1 MVSGYISGNFGQF
14 YYVIVIMTP
23 LLEVVIEFSN
33 DSSYERSS
41 PNSTALMFLKNV
53 YQKDAIQ
60 FHQTPKLYS
69 LTIWKV
75 KALIW
80 SRTPQAEDDDK
91 KYAFYML

>member
-1 MVSGYISGNFGQF
+1 MIQVMNVLRLIQQH
-14 YYVIVIMTP
+14 VT
-23 LLEVVIEFSN
+23 EF
-33 DSSYERSS
+33 
-41 PNSTALMFLKNV
+41 KNV

>member
-1 MVSGYISGNFGQF
+1 MEWKMALNGEGVTIKDRDWPVWVYH
-14 YYVIVIMTP
+14 IM
-23 LLEVVIEFSN
+23 LVN
-33 DSSYERSS
+33 
-41 PNSTALMFLKNV
+41 LKCV

-91 KYAFYML
+91 NMHFTCYNMWS

>member
-1 MVSGYISGNFGQF
+1 
-14 YYVIVIMTP
+14 
-23 LLEVVIEFSN
+23 
-33 DSSYERSS
+33 
-41 PNSTALMFLKNV
+41 MFLKNV

-91 KYAFYML
+91 NMHFTCYNMWS

>member
-1 MVSGYISGNFGQF
+1 M
-14 YYVIVIMTP
+14 
-23 LLEVVIEFSN
+23 LLN
-33 DSSYERSS
+33 
-41 PNSTALMFLKNV
+41 LKNV

-60 FHQTPKLYS
+60 FHQTPQLYS

-80 SRTPQAEDDDK
+80 SKTPRAEDDDK